1 MTNRICPSC
10 KKKVDE
16 IETVCP
22 KCGAVLFDEPI
33 EVNSEKIEQLSE
45 NTEKNSFKSLW
56 NKFIEKVSIKSNARL
71 KGIKEKIKN
80 KLGFICSRV
89 LELLKKFCKITRL
102 YKLRPYITY
111 VNVLAVITLIGTI
124 CMVATG
130 IKIVRY
136 KDNTSTLC
144 KVNADTTY
152 YEIKDRQEQKKKEGS
167 RSLDL
172 QRGVIILTYENEK
185 IGGVD
190 VTLKY
195 EMKPGEDVITKTV
208 IVFKHNDID
217 ITKMRHYLEVNYGMG
232 KKQEDGTISYEDEE
246 CRYSYT
252 NGTCTEVETVEIV
265 SLD

>member
-1 MTNRICPSC
+1 MSNRICPSC

-22 KCGAVLFDEPI
+22 KCGAILFDDPI

-45 NTEKNSFKSLW
+45 NTEKNVFKSLW
-56 NKFIEKVSIKSNARL
+56 NKFIKKVNVKSSGIL
-71 KGIKEKIKN
+71 KKVKEIIKN
-80 KLGFICSRV
+80 KLGFVCHRV

-124 CMVATG
+124 CMVGTG

-136 KDNTSTLC
+136 KDNTSTLS
-144 KVNADTTY
+144 KVNSETTY
-152 YEIKDRQEQKKKEGS
+152 YEIKDRQDQKKKEGS

-195 EMKPGEDVITKTV
+195 EMIPGEDVVTKTV
-208 IVFKHNDID
+208 IVFKHNDSD
-217 ITKMRHYLEVNYGMG
+217 IVKMRHYLEVNYGIG
-232 KKQEDGTISYEDEE
+232 NKQENGTLSYAGEE
-246 CRYSYT
+246 YSYTYT

-265 SLD
+265 PLD